1 MYTLYIGNKNYS
13 SWSLRPWLLMKEL
26 GIAFEERLQ
35 QFEDHGSYQKFRSFS
50 PTGLVPCLVDKSLID
65 DSSGSE
71 QTVWESLGITE
82 YLAEAHPQVWPE
94 EVGARAWARSAAA
107 EMHAGFSALRNE
119 CPMNVGLRID
129 LNELTA
135 ALKHDTDRLVEL
147 WEQGL
152 RNFGGP
158 FLAGDRFTAVDAFFA
173 PVAYRIQ
180 TYGLPI
186 STTCAVY
193 VEQILNLAGMQV
205 WTEAGLAETFREADH
220 EIEFLE
226 LGTITADFRSK

>member
-13 SWSLRPWLLMKEL
+13 SWSLRPWLLMTQL

-50 PTGLVPCLVDKSLID
+50 PTGLLPCLVDKSLID

-205 WTEAGLAETFREADH
+205 WTEAGLTETFREADH
-220 EIEFLE
+220 EIEFLA